1 MEDRSNLSP
10 IDLLNCFRVARVNL
24 GSDVP
29 REESR
34 TLAEIFQNV
43 DENWVG
49 EIWEIGGNIYFMI
62 FVNYEKIMLEWLFK
76 DKIGWRELIINFFV
90 ITKHKKIFFIFLRE
104 TIID

>member
-10 IDLLNCFRVARVNL
+10 IDLLNCLRVARVNL

-43 DENWVG
+43 DEKWVG
-49 EIWEIGGNIYFMI
+49 EIWEIDGNIYFMI
-62 FVNYEKIMLEWLFK
+62 FVNYEKIVLK
-76 DKIGWRELIINFFV
+76 
-90 ITKHKKIFFIFLRE
+90 
-104 TIID
+104 